1 MKRYALGVDL
11 GGTNIAVGL
20 VDEDHHIVD
29 HLSRKT
35 NLPRPEEEVEQSI
48 AEICRELVA
57 RNDLSFEQDI
67 RWIGIGKMCIRDRHN
82 YTHGTVLAV
91 HKQCNVFVNAYLWNL
106 FSCIVLSPAERHGD
120 NTAIGQSDACTF
132 FVFNRIAYSSK
143 SGANAA
149 GKFDCKAVF
158 HVRNYTKRTG
168 WLLPFPGSIDPARF
182 RKR

>member
-1 MKRYALGVDL
+1 MAAF
-11 GGTNIAVGL
+11 AVEPIRAACQMVSCDTGFI
-20 VDEDHHIVD
+20 DGI
-29 HLSRKT
+29 
-35 NLPRPEEEVEQSI
+35 Q
-48 AEICRELVA
+48 CR
-57 RNDLSFEQDI
+57 
-67 RWIGIGKMCIRDRHN
+67 MHN

-106 FSCIVLSPAERHGD
+106 FGCIVLSPAERHGD

-158 HVRNYTKRTG
+158 YVRNYTKRTG
-168 WLLPFPGSIDPARF
+168 WLLPFPGSIDPACF